1 MSPSSLIFVAVVAVW
16 AAYLVVDTS
25 RRREYLATARTVERF
40 SSSMRVLQRRAVRR
54 ESAEA
59 FEASTA
65 PMRSTSSVLLHRRAQ
80 PSRAAIEARAAQ
92 AGASVLTTSRGG
104 ISLAERERAAAR
116 RRRARLLAA
125 ITLLVVLGTSV
136 AAVAAMLGRLT
147 WWLPVTGLVSVGLLL
162 VVMRRHALAGR
173 RRSVSG
179 AARPTSAPL
188 RRRTRATGT
197 SRPLAAP
204 ATGTTTGV
212 TDGSTAAPH
221 VLEHEERAGEPTE
234 VVLGAPVPFDY
245 AREVEPSIV
254 AEQAFAQREAARA
267 EDLDPLVAQSGWA
280 PVFVPPP
287 TYTLKA
293 RAERPLPPP
302 LEIETV
308 PVPVEDE
315 WEDLEALAYGR
326 AAGQ

>member
-92 AGASVLTTSRGG
+92 AGSTVLAATGG
-104 ISLAERERAAAR
+104 GATLAERERAAAR
-116 RRRARLLAA
+116 RRRARVLAA
-125 ITLLVVLGTSV
+125 ITLVVALATVVTGAAALLGH
-136 AAVAAMLGRLT
+136 LT
-147 WWLPVTGLVSVGLLL
+147 WSLPAMGLATTGLLL
-162 VVMRRHALAGR
+162 VVMRRQALAGR
-173 RRSVSG
+173 RQLPAPAVRS
-179 AARPTSAPL
+179 TSAPL
-188 RRRTRATGT
+188 RRRTGA
-197 SRPLAAP
+197 
-204 ATGTTTGV
+204 
-212 TDGSTAAPH
+212 TAATAASASGATALTTASDLADEAPL
-221 VLEHEERAGEPTE
+221 VEPTP
-234 VVLGAPVPFDY
+234 VVLGEPAPFDY
-245 AREVEPSIV
+245 AREVEPSVV
-254 AEQAFAQREAARA
+254 AEQAFAQRVAARA
-267 EDLDPLVAQSGWA
+267 EDIDPLVAESGWA

-302 LEIETV
+302 LEVENV
-308 PVPVEDE
+308 PVPLEDE
-315 WEDLEALAYGR
+315 WEDLDALAYGR